1 MIVFVIMAAAVF
13 GLIIGGT
20 LGSAK
25 RCDFCDD
32 CAYKRFYIDYITGEG
47 CSFSQKTL

>member
-1 MIVFVIMAAAVF
+1 MIVFVIMFAAVF

-25 RCDFCDD
+25 RCDFCND
-32 CAYKRFYIDYITGEG
+32 CAYKRFYLDSINIKGDD
-47 CSFSQKTL
+47 S